1 MLLLLMVSIGVD
13 PNPVIPEGAKLEKLY
28 TRSRDVTGG
37 LTEGPAVAPD
47 GSIFFTD
54 ITQGKEPSEIL
65 RYDPKSGKTE
75 VFLADARKANGLMFD
90 PDGRLVACE
99 GADYGGRAVVRYD
112 LKTKKRTILTDNYQ
126 GKKYNAPNDLVIDA
140 KGRIFFTDPRYGGPE
155 PRELEHRAVYRLDPD
170 GRVTQLTTATEKP
183 NGIILSPDGKTLYVA
198 DHNNGSDGIVPG
210 EKAIPGAMNILA
222 FDLDEKGNVGK
233 PRVLYDFGKGP
244 GCDGMTVDTKG
255 NLYLT
260 SRDPK
265 RPGVLVLNPEGK
277 EIAFLPT
284 GPLNQDPTKPVVG
297 LPSNVVFGI
306 GEDSKTLYV
315 TVDTSLYRVKLKI
328 DGYHSSGIGARSK

>member
-1 MLLLLMVSIGVD
+1 MFAVLLLCVAAE
-13 PNPVIPEGAKLEKLY
+13 PNPVLPEGAKLEKLY
-28 TRSRDVTGG
+28 SRTRPVKGG

-47 GSIFFTD
+47 GSIYFTD

-75 VFLADARKANGLMFD
+75 VFIADARKANGLMFD
-90 PDGRLVACE
+90 PQGRLVACE
-99 GADYGGRAVVRYD
+99 GADHGGRAVVRYD
-112 LKTKKRTILTDNYQ
+112 LKTKKRTVITDNYK
-126 GKKYNAPNDLVIDA
+126 GKRYNAPNDLVIDA
-140 KGRIFFTDPRYGGPE
+140 KGRIFFSDPRYGGAE
-155 PRELEHRAVYRLDPD
+155 PRELEHRAVYRIDPD
-170 GRVTQLTTATEKP
+170 GSVTQITTATEKP

-210 EKAIPGAMNILA
+210 EKSAPGAMKILA
-222 FDLDEKGNVGK
+222 FDLDEKGNVGE

-244 GCDGMTVDTKG
+244 GCDGMTIDVKG

-265 RPGVLVLNPEGK
+265 RPGVLVLDAQGK
-277 EIAFLPT
+277 EIAFLAT
-284 GPLNQDPTKPVVG
+284 GALNQDPTKPVVG

-306 GEDSKTLYV
+306 GEDSKTLYI
-315 TVDTSLYRVKLKI
+315 TVDVSLYRVKLKI
-328 DGYHSSGIGARSK
+328 DGYHSTGIGASKK